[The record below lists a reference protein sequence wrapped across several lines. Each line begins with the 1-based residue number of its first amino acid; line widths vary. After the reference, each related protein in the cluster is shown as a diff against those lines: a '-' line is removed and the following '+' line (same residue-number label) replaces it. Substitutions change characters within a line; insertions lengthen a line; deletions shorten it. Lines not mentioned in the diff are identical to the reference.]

1 MKLDRAAAQEL
12 ALKLKVGGKPS
23 KRAETLSL

>member
-1 MKLDRAAAQEL
+1 MKLNRAAMQEL
-12 ALKLKVGGKPS
+12 ALKLKVGEKPS